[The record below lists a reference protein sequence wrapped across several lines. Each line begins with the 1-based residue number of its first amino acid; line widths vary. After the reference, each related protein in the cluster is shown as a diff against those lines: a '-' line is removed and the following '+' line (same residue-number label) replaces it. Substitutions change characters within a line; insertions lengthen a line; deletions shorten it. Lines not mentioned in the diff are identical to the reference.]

1 MGLIPPF
8 HRLTEFHLL
17 RPGEVSKSWEYEE
30 KTYLGFEA
38 AGKQIPAHSDP
49 SPVEGSLKALEC
61 LCALASGQ
69 TFLSS

>member
-38 AGKQIPAHSDP
+38 AGKQIPAHSDR
-49 SPVEGSLKALEC
+49 SDKK
-61 LCALASGQ
+61 Q
-69 TFLSS
+69 MK